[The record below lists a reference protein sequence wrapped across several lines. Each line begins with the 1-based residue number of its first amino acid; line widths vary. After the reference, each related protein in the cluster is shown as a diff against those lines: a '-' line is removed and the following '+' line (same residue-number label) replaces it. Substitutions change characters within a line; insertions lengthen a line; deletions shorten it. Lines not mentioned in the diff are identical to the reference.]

1 MDGVKAL
8 SVDLGCLEGQLEQW
22 QGPAECRLKWGP
34 TSSFLTSCWEKLQH
48 RGEMCRHTKWT
59 EWPPNASLHFQQ
71 GGKKSDRKQ
80 AENTEWMLYITNTA
94 VQQFQLYWQRGKGT
108 NCGDR
113 YHEFISLNL
122 KTKILSLCRLL
133 LNKKLFTRKEKPAV
147 TQIIF
152 ASSFLYDFNQ

>member
-34 TSSFLTSCWEKLQH
+34 TSSLLPSCWEKLQH

-59 EWPPNASLHFQQ
+59 EWPQNASLHFQQ
-71 GGKKSDRKQ
+71 GGKNQIGNKLKIQNECFTLQTQQCNSSSYTDK
-80 AENTEWMLYITNTA
+80 EEK
-94 VQQFQLYWQRGKGT
+94 VQT
-108 NCGDR
+108 VTIDIMR
-113 YHEFISLNL
+113 YHEFNSLNL

-152 ASSFLYDFNQ
+152 ASSFLY